1 MATKHT
7 YIYED
12 LDMMP
17 IYNFDKCEKGD
28 LRFMYEGKKGEI
40 LPSISEK
47 WEELYNKYCELTA
60 SNQSANFYR
69 LIGEITWLEKRLL
82 FAPVLLNLLLKTDK
96 SKHLPILKELSAW
109 RLPINGRKNLLIEIE
124 RITKALNNSKTK
136 LNRKISEYEE
146 IKNQNELLKNEGTT
160 IQAQAIMIYKALG
173 TKPDIHSDSVIMWLE
188 YFNEINKLNT
198 KKTNE

>member
-1 MATKHT
+1 MDTKHT
-7 YIYED
+7 DIYED
-12 LDMMP
+12 LDIMP

-40 LPSISEK
+40 LPLITKK
-47 WEELYNKYCELTA
+47 WDELYNKYCELTA
-60 SNQSANFYR
+60 SNQTANFYR

-109 RLPINGRKNLLIEIE
+109 RLPINGRKNIAPEVE

-136 LNRKISEYEE
+136 LNRKISEYED
-146 IKNQNELLKNEGTT
+146 IKSQNELLKSEGTT
-160 IQAQAIMIYKALG
+160 IQAQAIMINKALG
-173 TKPDIHSDSVIMWLE
+173 IKPNIQTDSVIMWLE
-188 YFNEINKLNT
+188 YFNEINKLN
-198 KKTNE
+198 KKDA